1 MGEYHGESLLNRSNR
16 NMNSFVVAFS
26 VVACAMG
33 APTYP
38 TAGVV
43 APLGYAGGVAHA
55 GLGLAGVAHAGLG
68 YAGLGLG
75 GAAYAG
81 ASVAGTPVVSAPAVV
96 GVAHQTYA
104 AGPAKVESRV
114 EYGVVGHQVV
124 QTGVQSVVGGHAYS
138 VGGVEHIAQPAV
150 SYAASVPQNH
160 VQTIALPAPVIPAP
174 PAPYAAIPPAPVPA
188 GFAPADTVVQT
199 KVLAPVRT
207 HTRIT
212 PQATNIIP
220 QVNVQKYNVDI
231 PVHIPT
237 PVERIITVNKHV
249 AAPYDVAI
257 PRAVPVA
264 APYKVHPVQEIVET
278 PHVHHA
284 TYETHSAQAVITPVH
299 TPVHAVSNEAVGV
312 AQSVQHVGYAAPAVA
327 HVGYAA
333 GVAHAGLGLA
343 GVSHAGF
350 AHAGL
355 GYAGLA
361 AAAPVAALAHQ
372 Y

>member
-55 GLGLAGVAHAGLG
+55 GLGL
-68 YAGLGLG
+68 G

-96 GVAHQTYA
+96 GVAHQTYV
-104 AGPAKVESRV
+104 AGPAQVESRV

-150 SYAASVPQNH
+150 SYAAGVPQNL
-160 VQTIALPAPVIPAP
+160 VNTVALPAPVIPAP

-188 GFAPADTVVQT
+188 GYAPADTVTQQR
-199 KVLAPVRT
+199 VLAPVRT

-220 QVNVQKYNVDI
+220 LVNVQKYNVDV

-257 PRAVPVA
+257 PC
-264 APYKVHPVQEIVET
+264 
-278 PHVHHA
+278 
-284 TYETHSAQAVITPVH
+284 
-299 TPVHAVSNEAVGV
+299 
-312 AQSVQHVGYAAPAVA
+312 
-327 HVGYAA
+327 
-333 GVAHAGLGLA
+333 
-343 GVSHAGF
+343 
-350 AHAGL
+350 
-355 GYAGLA
+355 
-361 AAAPVAALAHQ
+361 
-372 Y
+372 

>member
-68 YAGLGLG
+68 YAGLG
-75 GAAYAG
+75 
-81 ASVAGTPVVSAPAVV
+81 
-96 GVAHQTYA
+96 QTYA
-104 AGPAKVESRV
+104 AGHAKVESRV

-188 GFAPADTVVQT
+188 GYAPADTVVQT

-207 HTRIT
+207 HTRIP

-220 QVNVQKYNVDI
+220 QVNVQKYNVDF

-237 PVERIITVNKHV
+237 PVERIITVN
-249 AAPYDVAI
+249 
-257 PRAVPVA
+257 
-264 APYKVHPVQEIVET
+264 
-278 PHVHHA
+278 
-284 TYETHSAQAVITPVH
+284 
-299 TPVHAVSNEAVGV
+299 
-312 AQSVQHVGYAAPAVA
+312 
-327 HVGYAA
+327 
-333 GVAHAGLGLA
+333 
-343 GVSHAGF
+343 
-350 AHAGL
+350 
-355 GYAGLA
+355 
-361 AAAPVAALAHQ
+361 
-372 Y
+372 

>member
-1 MGEYHGESLLNRSNR
+1 
-16 NMNSFVVAFS
+16 MNSFVVAFS

-68 YAGLGLG
+68 HAGLGYAG
-75 GAAYAG
+75 GAYAG
-81 ASVAGTPVVSAPAVV
+81 PSVAGAPVVSAPAVV
-96 GVAHQTYA
+96 GRTHQTYT
-104 AGPAKVESRV
+104 AGPAQVESRV

-150 SYAASVPQNH
+150 SYAAGVPQNL
-160 VQTIALPAPVIPAP
+160 VNTVALPAPVIPAP

-188 GFAPADTVVQT
+188 GYAPADTVTQT
-199 KVLAPVRT
+199 KIAAPVRT

-212 PQATNIIP
+212 PQLTNIVP
-220 QVNVQKYNVDI
+220 QINVQKYNVDV
-231 PVHIPT
+231 PVAVPRAVPREI
-237 PVERIITVNKHV
+237 VQVSHV
-249 AAPYDVAI
+249 AKPYDVPV

-284 TYETHSAQAVITPVH
+284 TYETHSAQ
-299 TPVHAVSNEAVGV
+299 
-312 AQSVQHVGYAAPAVA
+312 
-327 HVGYAA
+327 
-333 GVAHAGLGLA
+333 
-343 GVSHAGF
+343 
-350 AHAGL
+350 
-355 GYAGLA
+355 
-361 AAAPVAALAHQ
+361 
-372 Y
+372 

>member
-55 GLGLAGVAHAGLG
+55 GLGLA
-68 YAGLGLG
+68 

-188 GFAPADTVVQT
+188 GYAPADTVVQT

-220 QVNVQKYNVDI
+220 QVNVQKHNVDV

-237 PVERIITVNKHV
+237 PVERIITVN
-249 AAPYDVAI
+249 
-257 PRAVPVA
+257 
-264 APYKVHPVQEIVET
+264 
-278 PHVHHA
+278 
-284 TYETHSAQAVITPVH
+284 
-299 TPVHAVSNEAVGV
+299 
-312 AQSVQHVGYAAPAVA
+312 
-327 HVGYAA
+327 
-333 GVAHAGLGLA
+333 
-343 GVSHAGF
+343 
-350 AHAGL
+350 
-355 GYAGLA
+355 
-361 AAAPVAALAHQ
+361 
-372 Y
+372 

>member
-16 NMNSFVVAFS
+16 NLHSAQVAFS

-81 ASVAGTPVVSAPAVV
+81 ASVVSAPAVV

-188 GFAPADTVVQT
+188 GYAPADTVVQT

-212 PQATNIIP
+212 PQA
-220 QVNVQKYNVDI
+220 
-231 PVHIPT
+231 
-237 PVERIITVNKHV
+237 
-249 AAPYDVAI
+249 
-257 PRAVPVA
+257 
-264 APYKVHPVQEIVET
+264 
-278 PHVHHA
+278 
-284 TYETHSAQAVITPVH
+284 
-299 TPVHAVSNEAVGV
+299 
-312 AQSVQHVGYAAPAVA
+312 
-327 HVGYAA
+327 
-333 GVAHAGLGLA
+333 
-343 GVSHAGF
+343 
-350 AHAGL
+350 
-355 GYAGLA
+355 
-361 AAAPVAALAHQ
+361 
-372 Y
+372 

>member
-188 GFAPADTVVQT
+188 GYAPADTVVQT

-284 TYETHSAQAVITPVH
+284 TYQTHSARLSSPLSTL
-299 TPVHAVSNEAVGV
+299 
-312 AQSVQHVGYAAPAVA
+312 QSTLFPMKLSVLPNLFNMLVMLPTLLPPLLPMSAMLQE
-327 HVGYAA
+327 
-333 GVAHAGLGLA
+333 
-343 GVSHAGF
+343 
-350 AHAGL
+350 
-355 GYAGLA
+355 
-361 AAAPVAALAHQ
+361 
-372 Y
+372 